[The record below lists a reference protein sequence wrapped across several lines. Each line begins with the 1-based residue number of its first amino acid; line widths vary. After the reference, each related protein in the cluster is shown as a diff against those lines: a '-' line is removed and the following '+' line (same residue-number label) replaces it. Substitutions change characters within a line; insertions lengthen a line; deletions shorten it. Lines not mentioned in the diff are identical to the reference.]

1 MENFFLNGKNL
12 CYFFLKSST
21 AAGFYFGTIVDFSL
35 KSIFMTD
42 IFAQRIFIVD
52 NDLFSLTINKQVL
65 KNLGCTDVT
74 KFDNEIDFFRKLH
87 EQPRVVLLDYRTNP
101 QKGLDVLKAIK
112 ELQSEIYVV
121 FITGPSGV
129 IEALYSLNY
138 GAFEYIIKDK
148 KYAAVVEMVMNNM
161 QQMEMLIYKNPG
173 RK

>member
-1 MENFFLNGKNL
+1 
-12 CYFFLKSST
+12 
-21 AAGFYFGTIVDFSL
+21 
-35 KSIFMTD
+35 MTD
-42 IFAQRIFIVD
+42 IFSQRIFIVD

-101 QKGLDVLKAIK
+101 QKGLEVLKAIK
-112 ELQSEIYVV
+112 ELQSETYVV

-148 KYAAVVEMVMNNM
+148 KYAAVIEMVMNNM

-173 RK
+173 KK

>member
-1 MENFFLNGKNL
+1 
-12 CYFFLKSST
+12 
-21 AAGFYFGTIVDFSL
+21 
-35 KSIFMTD
+35 MTD